1 MTEEIWKD
9 IAGFEGL
16 YQVSNLGNV
25 RSLNYARKHIIKNLT
40 PHLGTNG
47 YLRICFHK
55 RPLHLGREV
64 HRLVAEAFLPNQNN
78 LPQVNHID
86 ENRLNNRVEN
96 LEWCS
101 CSYNANYGSRNL
113 KMKQKNTALYGKPVM
128 YIETGEIFESM
139 SEASKRKH
147 CNPGNISN
155 VCNKRA
161 YRTGG
166 YHWKLVENG
175 DVKDN

>member
-9 IAGFEGL
+9 IKGFEGY
-16 YQVSNLGNV
+16 YQISNYGNV
-25 RSLNYARKHIIKNLT
+25 RSLNYARKHLVRNLK
-40 PHLGTNG
+40 PFLGTNG
-47 YLRICFHK
+47 YLKINFHK
-55 RPLHLGREV
+55 RPIHKGKEI
-64 HRLVAEAFLPNQNN
+64 HRLVAEAFIPNPDN

-86 ENRLNNRVEN
+86 EDRLNNKVEN

-101 CSYNANYGSRNL
+101 SLYNANYGLRNL
-113 KMKQKNTALYGKPVM
+113 KMKLAQTALYGKPALCV
-128 YIETGEIFESM
+128 ETGEIFESM

-166 YHWKLVENG
+166 YHWKLVEKG